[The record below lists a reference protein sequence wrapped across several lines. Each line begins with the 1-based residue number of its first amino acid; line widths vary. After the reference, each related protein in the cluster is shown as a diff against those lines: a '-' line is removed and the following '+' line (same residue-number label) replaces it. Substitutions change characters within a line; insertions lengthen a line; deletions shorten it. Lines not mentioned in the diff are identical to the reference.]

1 MMKSL
6 SRRLGQFVSVI
17 SVHIRKGARIAGMAG
32 QVRYTNAPKRL
43 PQAPAAG

>member
-1 MMKSL
+1 L
-6 SRRLGQFVSVI
+6 QV
-17 SVHIRKGARIAGMAG
+17 MAG